1 MMWHCL
7 LIHMHAEWPK
17 CPWNLIQL
25 NPESQITQ
33 KNKHNKIEWTKW
45 KKLFSLSPNLNDTRR
60 SKLWIKISK
69 SNWENMVSK
78 TEILLET
85 AQPLESNN
93 NGEDKKDKL
102 IKIRIS
108 NSSKTNSNPDSTMI
122 GRGKSCNIYIW
133 FGNWLNGFVLV

>member
-1 MMWHCL
+1 
-7 LIHMHAEWPK
+7 
-17 CPWNLIQL
+17 
-25 NPESQITQ
+25 
-33 KNKHNKIEWTKW
+33 
-45 KKLFSLSPNLNDTRR
+45 
-60 SKLWIKISK
+60 
-69 SNWENMVSK
+69 MVSK

-122 GRGKSCNIYIW
+122 GRGKSCNIYI
-133 FGNWLNGFVLV
+133 